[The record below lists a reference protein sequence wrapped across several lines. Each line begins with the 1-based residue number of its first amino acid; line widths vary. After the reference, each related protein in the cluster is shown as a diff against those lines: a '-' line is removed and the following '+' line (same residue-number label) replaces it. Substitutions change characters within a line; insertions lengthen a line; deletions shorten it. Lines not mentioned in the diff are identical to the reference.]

1 MLLSWDIGVVRDL
14 YRAWRD
20 WCPPRSTYL
29 IPAALLGLAIVL
41 SLIVTGQP
49 VDASQ
54 PLRGL
59 IASLVA
65 ASGAL
70 VLAIWIKRAMNA
82 PNKQRRAD

>member
-1 MLLSWDIGVVRDL
+1 MLLSWDIVVVRDR

-29 IPAALLGLAIVL
+29 IPAALLGLAIAQ
-41 SLIVTGQP
+41 SLIVTGRL

-65 ASGAL
+65 VSGTLA
-70 VLAIWIKRAMNA
+70 LAIWIKRAMNA
-82 PNKQRRAD
+82 PDEQRRAD